1 MMVMI
6 KEKIEAAE
14 AIRGIACL
22 FVVFSH
28 LSLTFFPS
36 MHRFFDEQTTTTNFE
51 LMMHHSPFAFWYS
64 GTAAV
69 YIFFVLSGYV
79 LTYTIVNSRDPIK
92 KIQAMSIKRYPRLML
107 PALASCILL
116 WAAFSFYQPPMQHIS
131 SWGQEIGH
139 VPHIFDQGITAFLFG
154 DIHQYGALWT
164 RSIALLSSFIAA
176 GFDGS
181 IRSFF
186 MGYSDYN
193 WVLWTMRIELL
204 GSFGLFLLLYLR
216 VKNPKFAWLIPIA
229 TIALCLNV
237 DYLGYAAF
245 LIGALFYFHKK
256 KLATVPAWICLLL
269 GLYFAGVH
277 NTSASYQIFYSVLGE
292 QTYEILN
299 FLAGPL
305 IVIAIMW
312 NTKLADTFSNRLTIF
327 LGKISFAAYL
337 NHLLILYLIGLPLF
351 HFLFGLHWGYALSAV
366 TSCLTVVGLTLAFSE
381 VFYRIVDKNTMKFS
395 GKISDK
401 LIK

>member
-1 MMVMI
+1 MVVMI

-14 AIRGIACL
+14 AIRGVACL

-36 MHRFFDEQTTTTNFE
+36 MHHFFDEQTTTTTFE
-51 LMMHHSPFAFWYS
+51 LMMHNSPFAFWYS

-79 LTYTIVNSRDPIK
+79 LTYTIVNSRDPIQ
-92 KIQAMSIKRYPRLML
+92 KIKVMSIKRYPRLML

-116 WAAFSFYQPPMQHIS
+116 WAAFSFYQPPIQHIT
-131 SWGQEIGH
+131 SWGVEIGH
-139 VPHIFDQGITAFLFG
+139 VPHLFDVGITAVLFG
-154 DIHQYGALWT
+154 DIHHYGAFWARCIELF
-164 RSIALLSSFIAA
+164 SAFVAA

-186 MGYSDYN
+186 LGYSDYN

-204 GSFGLFLLLYLR
+204 GSFGLFFLLYLR
-216 VKNPKFAWLIPIA
+216 VKKPILAWLIPIA
-229 TIALCLNV
+229 TIVLCSNV

-245 LIGALFYFHKK
+245 LIGSLFYFHKQ
-256 KLATVPAWICLLL
+256 KLATIPALICLLL

-277 NTSASYQIFYSVLGE
+277 NTSASYTIFHDVLDD
-292 QTYEILN
+292 QAYEILN

-305 IVIAIMW
+305 IVMSIMW
-312 NTKLADTFSNRLTIF
+312 NTTLAEVFSNRVTIF

-351 HFLFGLHWGYALSAV
+351 QFLFEQQWGYALSAV
-366 TSCLTVVGLTLAFSE
+366 TSCIVVVSLTIAFSE
-381 VFYRIVDKNTMKFS
+381 VFYHVVDKTTMKLS

-401 LIK
+401 LI

>member
-1 MMVMI
+1 MI

-36 MHRFFDEQTTTTNFE
+36 MHRFFDEQTTTTNLE

-92 KIQAMSIKRYPRLML
+92 KIQVMSIKRYPRLML

-116 WAAFSFYQPPMQHIS
+116 WAAFSFYQPPIQHIS
-131 SWGQEIGH
+131 SWGAEIGH
-139 VPHIFDQGITAFLFG
+139 VPHVFDQGIIATLFG
-154 DIHQYGALWT
+154 ETYQHGSLWT
-164 RSIALLSSFIAA
+164 WCIALFGSFMAA
-176 GFDGS
+176 AFDGS

-186 MGYSDYN
+186 LGYSDYN

-204 GSFGLFLLLYLR
+204 GSFGLFFLLYLR
-216 VKNPKFAWLIPIA
+216 TKKPVFGWLIPIA
-229 TIALCLNV
+229 TIVLCLHV

-245 LIGALFYFHKK
+245 LIGSLFYFHKK

-277 NTSASYQIFYSVLGE
+277 NGSASYQVFYDVIGE

-312 NTKLADTFSNRLTIF
+312 NTKLAEAFSNRVTIF

-337 NHLLILYLIGLPLF
+337 NHFLILYLIGLPLF
-351 HFLFGLHWGYALSAV
+351 QFLFEQQWGYGLSAV
-366 TSCLTVVGLTLAFSE
+366 TSCIVVVALTIAFSE
-381 VFYRIVDKNTMKFS
+381 VFYHFVDKNTMKLS

-401 LIK
+401 FIK

>member
-1 MMVMI
+1 MI

-79 LTYTIVNSRDPIK
+79 LTYTIVSSRDPIR

-131 SWGQEIGH
+131 SWGAEIGH
-139 VPHIFDQGITAFLFG
+139 VPHLFDDSLTMFLFG
-154 DIHQYGALWT
+154 DLHHYSAFWARCIELFSG
-164 RSIALLSSFIAA
+164 FIAA
-176 GFDGS
+176 DFDGS

-186 MGYSDYN
+186 LGYSDYN

-204 GSFGLFLLLYLR
+204 GSFGLFFLLYLR
-216 VKNPKFAWLIPIA
+216 TKQPIFAWLIPIA

-237 DYLGYAAF
+237 EYLGYAAF
-245 LIGALFYFHKK
+245 LIGSLFYFHKK
-256 KLATVPAWICLLL
+256 TLATVPALICLLL

-277 NTSASYQIFYSVLGE
+277 NASASYQIFYHVLGD

-312 NTKLADTFSNRLTIF
+312 NTKLADAFSNRVTIF

-351 HFLFGLHWGYALSAV
+351 QFLFEQQWGYGLSAV
-366 TSCLTVVGLTLAFSE
+366 TSCVVVVALTIAFSE
-381 VFYRIVDKNTMKFS
+381 VFYHFVDKNTMKLS

-401 LIK
+401 FIK

>member
-1 MMVMI
+1 MI
-6 KEKIEAAE
+6 KEKLESAE

-36 MHRFFDEQTTTTNFE
+36 MHHFFDEQTTMTSVE
-51 LMMHHSPFAFWYS
+51 LMMHNSPFAFWYS

-79 LTYTIVNSRDPIK
+79 LTYTIAKSRDPIK
-92 KIQAMSIKRYPRLML
+92 KISAMSIKRYPRLML

-116 WAAFSFYQPPMQHIS
+116 WAAFSFYQPPIQHVT
-131 SWGQEIGH
+131 SWGREIGH
-139 VPHIFDQGITAFLFG
+139 VPHLFDQGLTTFLFG
-154 DIHQYGALWT
+154 DLHQHGTLWA
-164 RSIALLSSFIAA
+164 RCIELFGSFVAA

-186 MGYSDYN
+186 LGYSDYN

-204 GSFGLFLLLYLR
+204 GSFGLFFLLYLR
-216 VKNPKFAWLIPIA
+216 FKKPIFAWLIPIV
-229 TIALCLNV
+229 TIVLCLNV

-245 LIGALFYFHKK
+245 LIGSLFYFHKQ
-256 KLATVPAWICLLL
+256 KLATVPALICLVL

-277 NTSASYQIFYSVLGE
+277 NSSASYRIFHDMFAD

-299 FLAGPL
+299 FLAGSL
-305 IVIAIMW
+305 IVMSIMW
-312 NTKLADTFSNRLTIF
+312 NTLLAEAFSNRVTIF

-351 HFLFGLHWGYALSAV
+351 QFLFEQQWGYALSAV
-366 TSCLTVVGLTLAFSE
+366 TSCIVVVFLTIVFSE
-381 VFYRIVDKNTMKFS
+381 IFYRCIDQSTMKLS
-395 GKISDK
+395 AKISDK
-401 LIK
+401 FT

>member
-1 MMVMI
+1 MI

-14 AIRGIACL
+14 AIRGVACL

-36 MHRFFDEQTTTTNFE
+36 MHHFFDEQTITTNLE
-51 LMMHHSPFAFWYS
+51 LMLNNSPFAFWYS

-79 LTYTIVNSRDPIK
+79 LTYTIVNSRDPIQ
-92 KIQAMSIKRYPRLML
+92 KIKAMSIKRYPRLML
-107 PALASCILL
+107 PDLVSCILL
-116 WAAFSFYQPPMQHIS
+116 WAAFSFYQPPMQHIT
-131 SWGQEIGH
+131 SWGSEIGH
-139 VPHIFDQGITAFLFG
+139 VPHLFDEGVTAFFFG
-154 DIHQYGALWT
+154 DIHQYTAFSARCIELF
-164 RSIALLSSFIAA
+164 SSFIAA
-176 GFDGS
+176 DFDGS

-204 GSFGLFLLLYLR
+204 GSVGLFLLLYLR
-216 VKNPKFAWLIPIA
+216 TKNPIFTWLIPIA
-229 TIALCLNV
+229 TIALCFKV

-245 LIGALFYFHKK
+245 LIGSLFYFHKK
-256 KLATVPAWICLLL
+256 TLATVPALICLLL

-277 NTSASYQIFYSVLGE
+277 NTSVSYKIFNDMLDN
-292 QTYEILN
+292 QAYEILN

-305 IVIAIMW
+305 IVMSIMW
-312 NTKLADTFSNRLTIF
+312 NTKLADAFSNRVTIF

-351 HFLFGLHWGYALSAV
+351 HFLFEQQWGYALSAL
-366 TSCLTVVGLTLAFSE
+366 TSCIVVVALTIAFSE
-381 VFYRIVDKNTMKFS
+381 VFYHFVDKNTMKLS
-395 GKISDK
+395 GKLSDK
-401 LIK
+401 FIK

>member
-1 MMVMI
+1 MVVMI

-14 AIRGIACL
+14 AIRGVACL

-36 MHRFFDEQTTTTNFE
+36 MHHFFDEQTTTTNFE
-51 LMMHHSPFAFWYS
+51 LMMHNSPFAFWYS

-116 WAAFSFYQPPMQHIS
+116 WAAYSFYQPPIQHVT
-131 SWGQEIGH
+131 SWGKEIGN
-139 VPHIFDQGITAFLFG
+139 VPHLFDEGLTASLFG
-154 DIHQYGALWT
+154 DINQYSVFWARCIEHFG
-164 RSIALLSSFIAA
+164 SFVAA

-186 MGYSDYN
+186 FGYSDYN

-204 GSFGLFLLLYLR
+204 GSFVLFFLLYLR
-216 VKNPKFAWLIPIA
+216 TKKPIFAWLIPIA
-229 TIALCLNV
+229 TIVLCLNV
-237 DYLGYAAF
+237 DYLGYASF
-245 LIGALFYFHKK
+245 LIGSLFYFHKK
-256 KLATVPAWICLLL
+256 KLATVPALFCLLL

-277 NTSASYQIFYSVLGE
+277 NTSSAYSVFYNLLDD
-292 QTYEILN
+292 QTYEVLN

-305 IVIAIMW
+305 IVISIMW
-312 NTKLADTFSNRLTIF
+312 NAKLADVFSNRVTIF

-337 NHLLILYLIGLPLF
+337 NHLLILYVVGIPLF
-351 HFLFGLHWGYALSAV
+351 EFLFDQQFGYGLSAL
-366 TSCLTVVGLTLAFSE
+366 TSCIVVVALTIGFSE
-381 VFYRIVDKNTMKFS
+381 IFYRLVDKNTMKLS
-395 GKISDK
+395 AKISDRFV
-401 LIK
+401 

>member
-1 MMVMI
+1 MVVMI

-14 AIRGIACL
+14 AIRGVACL

-36 MHRFFDEQTTTTNFE
+36 MHHFFDEQTTTTSYE
-51 LMMHHSPFAFWYS
+51 LMMNNSPFAFWYS

-79 LTYTIVNSRDPIK
+79 LTYTIVNSRHPIQ
-92 KIQAMSIKRYPRLML
+92 KIQSMSIKRYPRLML
-107 PALASCILL
+107 PALTSCILL
-116 WAAFSFYQPPMQHIS
+116 WAAFNFYHPPMQHIS
-131 SWGQEIGH
+131 SWGSKIGS
-139 VPHIFDQGITAFLFG
+139 VPHDFDEGMTGFLFG
-154 DIHQYGALWT
+154 DINQYSAFGT
-164 RSIALLSSFIAA
+164 RCIELLSSFLAA

-186 MGYSDYN
+186 LGYSDYN

-216 VKNPKFAWLIPIA
+216 AKNPIFGWLIPIS
-229 TIALCLNV
+229 IIPLCLNV

-245 LIGALFYFHKK
+245 LIGSLFYFHKK
-256 KLATVPAWICLLL
+256 TLATIPALICLLL

-277 NTSASYQIFYSVLGE
+277 NTSASYKVFHDVIGD

-312 NTKLADTFSNRLTIF
+312 NTKLADAFSNRVTIF

-337 NHLLILYLIGLPLF
+337 NHLLILYVIGLPLF
-351 HFLFGLHWGYALSAV
+351 QFLFEQQWGYGFSAV
-366 TSCLTVVGLTLAFSE
+366 VSCIVVVLLTIGFSE
-381 VFYRIVDKNTMKFS
+381 VFYHFVDKKTMKLS
-395 GKISDK
+395 GKLSDK
-401 LIK
+401 FIK

>member
-1 MMVMI
+1 MI

-14 AIRGIACL
+14 AIRGVACL

-36 MHRFFDEQTTTTNFE
+36 MHHFFDEKTTTTNFE
-51 LMMHHSPFAFWYS
+51 LMMNNSPFAFWYS

-92 KIQAMSIKRYPRLML
+92 KIKAMSIKRYPRLML
-107 PALASCILL
+107 PALASCMLL
-116 WAAFSFYQPPMQHIS
+116 WAAFSFYQPPMQHIT
-131 SWGQEIGH
+131 SWGSEIGH
-139 VPHIFDQGITAFLFG
+139 VPHIFDQGMTAFLFG
-154 DIHQYGALWT
+154 DTHQYGTFWA
-164 RSIALLSSFIAA
+164 RCIELLSGFVAA

-186 MGYSDYN
+186 LGYSDYN

-204 GSFGLFLLLYLR
+204 GSFGLFFLLYLR
-216 VKNPKFAWLIPIA
+216 VKNPIFAWLIPIA
-229 TIALCLNV
+229 IIALCLNV

-245 LIGALFYFHKK
+245 LIGSLFYFHKQ
-256 KLATVPAWICLLL
+256 KLATVPALICLLL

-277 NTSASYQIFYSVLGE
+277 NTSASYKIFHDVLDD
-292 QTYEILN
+292 QAYEILN

-305 IVIAIMW
+305 IVMAIMW
-312 NTKLADTFSNRLTIF
+312 NTKLADVFSNRVTIF

-351 HFLFGLHWGYALSAV
+351 QFFFEQQWGYALSAV
-366 TSCLTVVGLTLAFSE
+366 TSCFVVVALTIAFSE
-381 VFYRIVDKNTMKFS
+381 VFYHFVDKNTMKLS

-401 LIK
+401 FL